1 MNISFSMTTQQI
13 RERTKDVTRR
23 LGWSHVSPGQVLT
36 AIEKGQGLRKGEHV
50 VKLCKIIVVNVSRE
64 PVKAI
69 LDYPVTELAREGFPH
84 LTAEQ
89 FILMF
94 CRANRCR
101 RNKRITRI
109 EFSYHPRSAVFSP
122 CAATVIRFDQDGPV
136 CRQCIHWDT
145 ESFSSTCDNQPIA
158 IPARGQCS
166 QAEYAVTLPSHTCP
180 HVCPSVPVR
189 VSPCPSTHSP
199 GRSST

>member
-23 LGWSHVSPGQVLT
+23 LGWSDLQPGQILT
-36 AIEKGQGLRKGEHV
+36 AIEKGQGLKKGEHV
-50 VKLCKIIVVNVSRE
+50 VKLAEITVISVKRE

-69 LDYPVTELAREGFPH
+69 LNYPSRELAREGFPH

-89 FILMF
+89 FIRMF

-101 RNKRITRI
+101 RNKTITRI
-109 EFSYHPRSAVFSP
+109 EFSYRPRTAVFSP
-122 CAATVIRFDQDGPV
+122 CAATVIRFDQYGPV
-136 CRQCIHWDT
+136 CRQCAHWDT
-145 ESFSSTCDNQPIA
+145 SAFSSTCDNQPIA

-166 QAEYAVTLPSHTCP
+166 LQEYAVTLPNQTCARAY
-180 HVCPSVPVR
+180 PSVPVR
-189 VSPCPSTHSP
+189 VSPCLSVHP
-199 GRSST
+199 